1 MFVAGWLVAVVIRS
15 LVTIIRITNRLL
27 VFVGLDL
34 SVVYCQ
40 VEILVLVKGSSKC
53 WSEKV

>member
-40 VEILVLVKGSSKC
+40 VEILVLVKGSRKC